1 MKDSRAK
8 GGFSHISAV
17 GRNAPAGLISLSLV
31 IVISNER
38 ALGILYN
45 LYRLGSFFFFFF
57 VFSLDFL
64 VVSIIVAIAMDNLQG
79 CCHHGMN
86 NSLDWSKGNIH
97 SRSHHVR
104 LAVWM
109 FFYQSRFWRQG
120 KKKYKMNHQLLTQLK
135 GLNLGSRRSKQ
146 VSSEF
151 FSFFFLSSD

>member
-79 CCHHGMN
+79 CCHHAMN
-86 NSLDWSKGNIH
+86 NSLDWSKGTFIPD
-97 SRSHHVR
+97 RTTY
-104 LAVWM
+104 VWLCGC
-109 FFYQSRFWRQG
+109 FFTNRDFDARER
-120 KKKYKMNHQLLTQLK
+120 KNTK
-135 GLNLGSRRSKQ
+135 
-146 VSSEF
+146 
-151 FSFFFLSSD
+151 

>member
-79 CCHHGMN
+79 CCHHAMN
-86 NSLDWSKGNIH
+86 NSLDWSKRKH
-97 SRSHHVR
+97 SFPIAPRTFGCVDVF
-104 LAVWM
+104 LPIEILTP
-109 FFYQSRFWRQG
+109 G
-120 KKKYKMNHQLLTQLK
+120 KEKIQNESPTAHTAEGVKPRK
-135 GLNLGSRRSKQ
+135 
-146 VSSEF
+146 SEIKT
-151 FSFFFLSSD
+151 S